1 MTRGTQHIFD
11 VLREIDLSKIQTEA
25 ARRFQ
30 LLVVGTVPLA
40 ERVAE
45 ALSLDDD
52 KAGVHPWIVI
62 RDVTEAPSGLTEAD
76 LVVMVS
82 EGLEPSPAHERWVQ
96 QSYQAS
102 RPILSVIVGET
113 AERTVGADL
122 PRPLEN
128 ARVLLPTLNDD
139 TVTRLLVPELV
150 RSLPEGLEL
159 AFARHLPRLR
169 ATVMQQLIENAARAN
184 ALYSAT
190 TGLAGVVPIL
200 NLPLN
205 VADFIVL
212 TKNQLVMAYK
222 IALAGGKTGEPQ
234 ALVGEMAGVLGGG
247 LLLRQLARELVG
259 LVPVWGIVPNVV
271 VSYAGTWT
279 IGRGIEVWVTHG
291 ERATQEELRRTYR
304 QAVETGRVLARQIVD
319 AGKARGRA
327 LWSPKSSDRSG
338 PNINIRVLPPPDKT
352 DAEYEDA
359 EHKDTGHKDTEHD
372 DAASGT
378 DGARYGRV
386 GDANLGETGSS
397 DGAER

>member
-25 ARRFQ
+25 ERRFQ

-52 KAGVHPWIVI
+52 KAGVHPWIVV
-62 RDVTEAPSGLTEAD
+62 RDVAEAPSGLTEAD

-82 EGLEPSPAHERWVQ
+82 EGLEPSPAHERWLQ

-102 RPILSVIVGET
+102 RPILNVIVGET
-113 AERTVGADL
+113 AERTVGAEL

-128 ARVLLPTLNDD
+128 ARVLLPRLDDD
-139 TVTRLLVPELV
+139 TVARLLVPELV

-159 AFARHLPRLR
+159 AFARHLPLLR
-169 ATVMQQLIENAARAN
+169 TTVMQQLIEQTARAN

-279 IGRGIEVWVTHG
+279 IGRGVEVWVTRG

-304 QAVETGRVLARQIVD
+304 QAVETGRVLARQLVE

-327 LWSPKSSDRSG
+327 LWSPKSSNRSG

-352 DAEYEDA
+352 D
-359 EHKDTGHKDTEHD
+359 TEQG

-378 DGARYGRV
+378 DGAHYGDV